1 MDFVVAK
8 EFITFF
14 ECYRFD
20 SILEKFNLLIH
31 FCYTNI
37 QKSKLCEVK
46 RELFEQKYLNIKE
59 NLIKNK
65 FYNFHLNHIFENLEQ
80 DISQLEKILIL
91 PLGRC
96 HGDLTLSNVL
106 FLENKIVLIDFLD
119 SFIETP
125 LQDIVKLRQDTK
137 HKWSLNLYKNSYDK
151 TKINIILDILDKKV
165 EQYLKT
171 FDFYKSYY
179 TFFQKI
185 NLFRIMPYVKNKKI
199 MSYLIKE
206 ILKLKNEEEQ

>member
-1 MDFVVAK
+1 M
-8 EFITFF
+8 
-14 ECYRFD
+14 
-20 SILEKFNLLIH
+20 
-31 FCYTNI
+31 
-37 QKSKLCEVK
+37 
-46 RELFEQKYLNIKE
+46 
-59 NLIKNK
+59 
-65 FYNFHLNHIFENLEQ
+65 
-80 DISQLEKILIL
+80 
-91 PLGRC
+91 
-96 HGDLTLSNVL
+96 
-106 FLENKIVLIDFLD
+106 
-119 SFIETP
+119 
-125 LQDIVKLRQDTK
+125 QDIVKLRQDTK

-165 EQYLKT
+165 EQYFKT